1 MESLNDRYYIAK
13 LERLL
18 EERKDLI
25 NELITICEDLVKE
38 KDKLVGYAECCHK
51 DNVNIH
57 QAFSDEME
65 RFDDLFEDYHVLDQE
80 YCSAL
85 SQIDNLKL
93 ENKNLHNK
101 VKDLKR
107 TVKEL
112 KAENEYL
119 KTEFKH
125 YDAIID
131 GGIIV

>member
-1 MESLNDRYYIAK
+1 MDDKQYIAK
-13 LERLL
+13 LESLL

-38 KDKLVGYAECCHK
+38 KDKLAGYAECCHK

-57 QAFSDEME
+57 QAFSDESK
-65 RFDDLFEDYHVLDQE
+65 RFDDLITDYHALDQE
-80 YCSAL
+80 HSLAL
-85 SQIDNLKL
+85 SQIENLKL